1 MNILTSSWEKKAIFF
16 CHGNHIFII
25 ENNSVG
31 RLKARQKSSQSK
43 GRVRALILQPAEI
56 AEEPGEEREDRKG

>member
-1 MNILTSSWEKKAIFF
+1 MGKKSKNFF
-16 CHGNHIFII
+16 FFVREPTVFII

-31 RLKARQKSSQSK
+31 RLKAWQKSSQSK